1 MATPTPKYITNFE
14 LVTKITIKV
23 AAITIIFVIGT
34 IRLFYEVIT
43 KWSRDA

>member
-1 MATPTPKYITNFE
+1 MATPTYITNFE
-14 LVTKITIKV
+14 TVTLVTIKV

-43 KWSRDA
+43 KWSRNA